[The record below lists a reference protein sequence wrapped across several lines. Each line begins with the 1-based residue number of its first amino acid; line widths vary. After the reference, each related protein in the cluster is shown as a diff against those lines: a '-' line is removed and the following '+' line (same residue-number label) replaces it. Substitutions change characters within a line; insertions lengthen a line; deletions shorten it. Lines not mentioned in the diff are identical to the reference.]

1 MSKLFGWVL
10 GLIKRPKVAV
20 ALIVLIFC
28 YSSMQ
33 SCFVYV
39 HPDEVGIR
47 QVLFGSDAGIKK
59 EPVHTGLRL
68 AVKGTER
75 IHIFPT
81 DLQVMDM
88 VSSSSSE
95 GGRQAARRRQD
106 GRPTEVH
113 QAGAIRIQTSEGYAV
128 TVEASVLYR
137 IVDPYLVMTQ
147 IGPGQLYEHSVVAP
161 RSEQILR
168 RTLGELNA
176 EEFYDPKKRS
186 AKVADAIRELTAV
199 FKPRGIELV
208 KILVRQVTYD
218 AAYQQ
223 QIEKRK
229 IQDQAVFK
237 NQAEAKAAKS
247 EAHKSAVVAAGQAA
261 AKVEL
266 EKGKNDAARLLAD
279 AHLYARKKAAEADL
293 LIKTARATGTELENN
308 ALRGLGSEN
317 IVGLKMAEVLQGL
330 KVIVLPSGAGG
341 LNPLDLN
348 GTLHQFDVK

>member
-1 MSKLFGWVL
+1 MSKVFGWLL
-10 GLIKRPKVAV
+10 GIIKRPKVAV
-20 ALIVLIFC
+20 ALIVSIFF

-59 EPVHTGLRL
+59 DPVRTGLRL
-68 AVKGTER
+68 AVRGAER

-88 VSSSSSE
+88 VSSTGE
-95 GGRQAARRRQD
+95 GGRQARNRRSD
-106 GRPTEVH
+106 GRPAEVH

-137 IVDPYLVMTQ
+137 IVDPYLVMSQ
-147 IGPGQLYEHSVVAP
+147 IGPGQLYEHSVVVP
-161 RSEQILR
+161 RSDFTLR

-176 EEFYDPKKRS
+176 EEFYDPKKRN
-186 AKVADAIRELTAV
+186 AKVADATRQLTAD

-247 EAHKSAVVAAGQAA
+247 DAHKNEVVAQGQAIS
-261 AKVEL
+261 KVEL
-266 EKGKNDAARLLAD
+266 EKGKSEAARLLAD
-279 AHLYARKKAAEADL
+279 AQLYARRKAAEADL

-330 KVIVLPSGAGG
+330 KIIVLPSGAGG